1 MGYVDDAFANLRAT
15 LEITRTESRLAIR
28 RHHGIRDEVREEW
41 DIDDDFLT
49 GSYRRDT
56 KTKKLK
62 DVDIFVVVDSAG
74 AQAPLRTR
82 PPRAILDALAEVLRR
97 HHDEVTVDRMACTV
111 SFGSDEEIMSF
122 DVVPAFKRTGAGG
135 GYEIPDTVRDGWIAT
150 NPKRHHELSTA
161 KNKACDEKFVP
172 FVKMIKG
179 INRELGDPVTPSFL
193 LEVMAQDLVKEPF
206 GRYQDEVRW
215 FLATAAEAVYD
226 PWPDPAG
233 LGPDVN
239 AMTTAQR
246 DRAEE
251 ALTGAL
257 AIAEEA
263 VRLEDDGQER
273 AAVEQ
278 WRRLFAWRMPRP

>member
-1 MGYVDDAFANLRAT
+1 MGYVDDAFGNLRST
-15 LEITRTESRLAIR
+15 LEITKTESGLAVR
-28 RHHGIRDEVREEW
+28 RHHRIRDEVREEW
-41 DIDDDFLT
+41 DLDDDFLT

-62 DVDIFVVVDSAG
+62 DVDIFVVVDQVG
-74 AQAPLRTR
+74 AQASLRKKS
-82 PPRAILDALAEVLRR
+82 PRAILDALAKVLRQ
-97 HHDEVTVDRMACTV
+97 HHDEVVVDRMACTI

-135 GYEIPDTVRDGWIAT
+135 GYDIPDTVRGEWIAT

-161 KNKACDEKFVP
+161 KNKACGEKFVP
-172 FVKMIKG
+172 FVKMVKG

-206 GRYQDEVRW
+206 GRYQDEIRW
-215 FLATAAEAVYD
+215 FLATAVEAAYHQ
-226 PWPDPAG
+226 WPDPAR

-239 AMTTAQR
+239 TMTATQR
-246 DRAEE
+246 DRAAE
-251 ALTGAL
+251 ALAGAL
-257 AIAEEA
+257 AVAEEA

-278 WRRLFAWRMPRP
+278 WRRLFGWRMPRP

>member
-1 MGYVDDAFANLRAT
+1 MGYVDEAFANLRTT
-15 LEITRTESRLAIR
+15 LEITTTESRLAVR
-28 RHHGIRDEVREEW
+28 RHHGIRDKVREEW
-41 DIDDDFLT
+41 DLNDDFLT

-62 DVDIFVVVDSAG
+62 DIDIFVVVDPSG
-74 AQAPLRTR
+74 AQAGLRKKT
-82 PPRAILDALAEVLRR
+82 PRAILDALAAVLRP
-97 HHDEVTVDRMACTV
+97 HYGDVVVDRMACTI
-111 SFGSDEEIMSF
+111 SFGSDEEIMSV

-135 GYEIPDTVRDGWIAT
+135 GYEIPDSSTGRWIAT

-193 LEVMAQDLVKEPF
+193 LEVMAQTLVKEPF
-206 GRYQDEVRW
+206 GRYQDEIRW
-215 FLATAAEAVYD
+215 FLATAAEAVRD

-239 AMTTAQR
+239 TMTTGQQ
-246 DRAEE
+246 DRAAE
-251 ALTGAL
+251 ALNDAL
-257 AIAEEA
+257 IIAEEA
-263 VRLEDDGQER
+263 IRLEDDGQER

-278 WRRLFAWRMPRP
+278 WRRLFVWRMPRP

>member
-1 MGYVDDAFANLRAT
+1 MGYVDDAFANLRTT
-15 LEITRTESRLAIR
+15 LEITRTESRLAVR
-28 RHHGIRDEVREEW
+28 RHHRIRDEVREEW
-41 DIDDDFLT
+41 DLDDDFLT

-62 DVDIFVVVDSAG
+62 DVDIFVVIDPAG
-74 AQAPLRTR
+74 AQAGLRKK
-82 PPRAILDALAEVLRR
+82 PPRAILDALARVLRR
-97 HHDEVTVDRMACTV
+97 HHDEVAVDRMACTI

-122 DVVPAFKRTGAGG
+122 DVVPAFKRTGTGG
-135 GYEIPDTVRDGWIAT
+135 GYEIPDTVTGRWIAT

-161 KNKACDEKFVP
+161 KNKACDDKFVP

-193 LEVMAQDLVKEPF
+193 LEVIAQDVIKEPF
-206 GRYQDEVRW
+206 GRYQDEIRW
-215 FLATAAEAVYD
+215 FLATAADVVHD

-239 AMTTAQR
+239 TMTSTQR
-246 DRAEE
+246 DRAAIALAG
-251 ALTGAL
+251 ALT
-257 AIAEEA
+257 IAEEA

-278 WRRLFAWRMPRP
+278 WRRLFGWRMPRP